1 MKQKKALSPPSYLVS
16 GQGVQA
22 VPALHVPQPHGGV
35 EAGRGEDEVG
45 VGVVGAGA
53 GGRPL
58 DGVDLLAVGLE
69 VVHAGVSVHAP
80 HLEGHVVGARGEE
93 LALRVPFYRVYLK
106 WSGSYY
112 CKKIVD
118 ENWQE

>member
-1 MKQKKALSPPSYLVS
+1 MP

-22 VPALHVPQPHGGV
+22 VPSLHVPQPHCGV

-45 VGVVGAGA
+45 VGVVGARA
-53 GGRPL
+53 GGGPL

-69 VVHAGVSVHAP
+69 VVHAGVPVHAP

-93 LALRVPFYRVYLK
+93 LALGVPLDGVDLK
-106 WSGSYY
+106 W
-112 CKKIVD
+112 KLLFH
-118 ENWQE
+118 